1 MDTLKALQF
10 KGLYK
15 MKNRTITVY
24 SDPGHAWAKVSR
36 SELIRLGLIDKI
48 STYSYQRKGF
58 VYLEEDRDL
67 GLYIVALRDAGATI
81 KFKEMV
87 SRERQSKIRGY
98 DYFRV
103 EGMTQQEFQRIY
115 EKNEDENRHSDNA
128 VLLAEYIGSAAD
140 IAEAKS
146 IRSEHER
153 LGGLNEDLYQRRNAL
168 CAKLWNTPAKGKK

>member
-1 MDTLKALQF
+1 
-10 KGLYK
+10 

-36 SELIRLGLIDKI
+36 AELIRLGLIDKI

-58 VYLEEDRDL
+58 VYLEEDCDL

-98 DYFRV
+98 DYFRKGV
-103 EGMTQQEFQRIY
+103 
-115 EKNEDENRHSDNA
+115 
-128 VLLAEYIGSAAD
+128 AE
-140 IAEAKS
+140 
-146 IRSEHER
+146 
-153 LGGLNEDLYQRRNAL
+153 
-168 CAKLWNTPAKGKK
+168 